1 MNPPSQCSSSWKP
14 RLIPCEGNAYHRS
27 RGKQRASNEITK
39 KKSSEAIHFPTT
51 KPNEPTGADIKVS
64 NVPNLLS
71 SEKER
76 MVRKGTN
83 AGDPKVNPTTNEERG
98 GSIQSV

>member
-1 MNPPSQCSSSWKP
+1 M
-14 RLIPCEGNAYHRS
+14 RTIEV
-27 RGKQRASNEITK
+27 GKQRASNEITK

-98 GSIQSV
+98 EYPISLSKTFYKEAESDAKE